1 MGQDIVT
8 GVQNMQIKYYQN
20 LYGDKPGR
28 FHIAQCNYVIPL
40 WVEKIFLKK
49 LRSKKFRHIKKRM
62 KLKIMEAVKRGMN
75 YDVTRRK
82 N

>member
-1 MGQDIVT
+1 
-8 GVQNMQIKYYQN
+8 MQANVYKK

-28 FHIAQCNYVIPL
+28 FHIAQCNFQIPL
-40 WVEKIFLKK
+40 WVEKVFLKD
-49 LRSKKFRHIKKRM
+49 LRSKKFRHVKKRM
-62 KLKIMEAVKRGMN
+62 KKKIHEAIERGMK